1 MGIPREVGTW
11 ARETKQERNR
21 GAERDRMPRKTQRS
35 QKKNQR
41 INWSQHTQRETRG
54 EGETSQK
61 RLRSLTQEGGGKPG
75 TEWEGDP
82 AEKERE
88 TEMERAFRLRGG
100 VLCED

>member
-1 MGIPREVGTW
+1 MGKRDQTREKQRG
-11 ARETKQERNR
+11 RERHD
-21 GAERDRMPRKTQRS
+21 A
-35 QKKNQR
+35 QKDSEKPEKKPER

-61 RLRSLTQEGGGKPG
+61 RLRSLTQEGGGKAG

-100 VLCED
+100 VPCED

>member
-1 MGIPREVGTW
+1 MGRPREVGTW
-11 ARETKQERNR
+11 ARETKQERDR
-21 GAERDRMPRKTQRS
+21 GAERDTMPRKTRRS
-35 QKKNQR
+35 QKRNQR

-61 RLRSLTQEGGGKPG
+61 RLRSLTQEGGGAG

-88 TEMERAFRLRGG
+88 TEMERAFRFRGG
-100 VLCED
+100 VPCED